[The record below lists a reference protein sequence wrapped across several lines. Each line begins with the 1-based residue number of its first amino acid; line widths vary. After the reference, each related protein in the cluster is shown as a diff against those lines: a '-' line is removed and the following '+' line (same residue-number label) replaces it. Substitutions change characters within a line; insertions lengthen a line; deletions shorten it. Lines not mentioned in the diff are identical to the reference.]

1 MTKRLTIFVGAT
13 LLWLAVA
20 AGTYAGWIHG
30 ADHRDLYPL
39 WAGARFALLEG
50 RDLYDPDTTL
60 RIQETLYGG
69 RLPPERDQQGFAYPA
84 ILVPLLIPFWLV
96 PNVEVAT
103 AAWEATSVLMLLAA
117 LWLARDVRGFVP
129 PWLLA
134 LLLIWFYPLLMIFQA
149 QVTAIPLLSLAL
161 GFWAWRKNRDVL
173 AGLALVPA
181 LIKPDL
187 ALIPI
192 LLLCGFALRERR
204 WRMLGAFVGGGLALL
219 MGSFAINGFWPPR
232 WLDALGRY
240 ADYAQTVWPIGAAF
254 EIQPLL
260 GVVLIVVVGLALWR
274 LRPHPISLFSL
285 AVALGMLLLPQTPIW
300 GQTLLLLPL
309 ALSGTRRGRWAVL
322 GVWLAGWLLALLT
335 TGNPGGWRLVTILLP
350 VLTIGAVSL
359 SSPDTPP
366 EPAMH
371 KQS

>member
-1 MTKRLTIFVGAT
+1 
-13 LLWLAVA
+13 
-20 AGTYAGWIHG
+20 
-30 ADHRDLYPL
+30 
-39 WAGARFALLEG
+39 
-50 RDLYDPDTTL
+50 
-60 RIQETLYGG
+60 
-69 RLPPERDQQGFAYPA
+69 
-84 ILVPLLIPFWLV
+84 
-96 PNVEVAT
+96 
-103 AAWEATSVLMLLAA
+103 
-117 LWLARDVRGFVP
+117 
-129 PWLLA
+129 
-134 LLLIWFYPLLMIFQA
+134 
-149 QVTAIPLLSLAL
+149 LSLAL